1 MENWMVYSKKAD
13 FKALA
18 DKFGIDPVMARIIRN
33 RDIVLEEDYDMFL
46 NGSISSLHNP
56 RLLKDMDKAISIIK
70 TKVTQGCKMRIIGDY
85 DIDGICSIY
94 ILLTG
99 LKRIGANVDYEI
111 PHRVEDGY
119 GINTRLV
126 DKAFEDG
133 VDTIITCDNG
143 IAAIEQINYA
153 KKLGMAVIVTDH
165 HDIPYK
171 EENGKKEYLSSNADA
186 IVNPKQ
192 EKCKYPFKEMC
203 GAVVVFKLVEILYE
217 EYGISKE
224 EFTTLYQWAA
234 VATIGDVM
242 PLLNENRIIVKKG
255 LALLNNTDNTG
266 FKYLILAN
274 ELENKTLQAYH
285 IGFILGPCLNASG
298 RLDTAKYALELLYE
312 NDDAKA
318 FALALKLKELNEER
332 KQLTK
337 QGVDLA
343 IESINKQHKDGD
355 RVYVIYLPDCHESIA
370 GIIAGRIKEM
380 YYRPTIVL
388 TNREM
393 TKCSARSIEGY
404 NIYEE
409 INKCAHLLEKFGGH
423 PMAAGMSLKEEN
435 IEEFR
440 RLLNANC
447 TLSEKE
453 LTKTIWIDVPMPY
466 EYASQK
472 LIEQLKSLE
481 PFGNGNPKPV
491 FADKNLKLKEK
502 KVLGSS
508 RNVLKLSFETENGY
522 YANAVYF
529 CEADVVNET
538 LEIGKKYAVLYY
550 PDLNTFNDKVSIQMV
565 VQSIKLC

>member
-1 MENWMVYSKKAD
+1 
-13 FKALA
+13 
-18 DKFGIDPVMARIIRN
+18 
-33 RDIVLEEDYDMFL
+33 
-46 NGSISSLHNP
+46 
-56 RLLKDMDKAISIIK
+56 
-70 TKVTQGCKMRIIGDY
+70 
-85 DIDGICSIY
+85 
-94 ILLTG
+94 
-99 LKRIGANVDYEI
+99 
-111 PHRVEDGY
+111 
-119 GINTRLV
+119 
-126 DKAFEDG
+126 
-133 VDTIITCDNG
+133 
-143 IAAIEQINYA
+143 
-153 KKLGMAVIVTDH
+153 
-165 HDIPYK
+165 
-171 EENGKKEYLSSNADA
+171 
-186 IVNPKQ
+186 
-192 EKCKYPFKEMC
+192 
-203 GAVVVFKLVEILYE
+203 
-217 EYGISKE
+217 
-224 EFTTLYQWAA
+224 
-234 VATIGDVM
+234 
-242 PLLNENRIIVKKG
+242 
-255 LALLNNTDNTG
+255 
-266 FKYLILAN
+266 
-274 ELENKTLQAYH
+274 
-285 IGFILGPCLNASG
+285 
-298 RLDTAKYALELLYE
+298 
-312 NDDAKA
+312 
-318 FALALKLKELNEER
+318 
-332 KQLTK
+332 
-337 QGVDLA
+337 
-343 IESINKQHKDGD
+343 
-355 RVYVIYLPDCHESIA
+355 
-370 GIIAGRIKEM
+370 M

-393 TKCSARSIEGY
+393 TKGSARSIEGY

-435 IEEFR
+435 IEKFR
-440 RLLNANC
+440 RLLNTNC